1 MSCQPPLTPLQPPGW
16 PVPRGY
22 ANGLAGRGRLIFV
35 GGMVGWDEQGRFVDG
50 FVPQV
55 VQALRNIVAV
65 LREGGAAPEHVAR
78 LTWYVAD
85 MDEYRRSLRELG
97 PAYRSV
103 MGRHFPTMALVQVGA
118 LVEPEARVEIE
129 ATALVPD

>member
-1 MSCQPPLTPLQPPGW
+1 MSPLRTLHPPGW
-16 PVPRGY
+16 PVPKGY
-22 ANGLAGRGRLIFV
+22 ANGILGRGRILMV
-35 GGMVGWDEQGRFVDG
+35 GGQIGWNEAGQFAEG

-55 VQALRNIVAV
+55 TQALRNIVAV

-78 LTWYVAD
+78 LTWYVVD
-85 MDEYRRSLRELG
+85 MEEYRRSLRELG

-103 MGRHFPTMALVQVGA
+103 MGRHFPAMALVEVGA

-129 ATALVPD
+129 ATAILPD